1 MSAGFLSGAK
11 LYSNIVFE
19 NVDLEDFDEQIN
31 ELLTS
36 IRNVL
41 DKDIPRLKGQERVEV
56 LNPLKMNIAKWRSF
70 FLSRNATIYEID

>member
-1 MSAGFLSGAK
+1 MSAGFLSGAR

-70 FLSRNATIYEID
+70 FLSRNVTIYEID